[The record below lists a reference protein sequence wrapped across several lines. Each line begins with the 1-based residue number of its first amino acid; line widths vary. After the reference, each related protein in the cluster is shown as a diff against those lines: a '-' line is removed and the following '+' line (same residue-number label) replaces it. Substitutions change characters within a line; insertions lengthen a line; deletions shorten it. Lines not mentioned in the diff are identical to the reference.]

1 VNEIDR
7 ERQDAFLKLGLPKE
21 TTAESVRSAGENRSA
36 IVVAAQ
42 AMLAITRKRSFL
54 NIRRESVV
62 SRRPI
67 RRGNGAKN
75 RPQGWQTAQLHP
87 GGVIGGQ
94 P

>member
-1 VNEIDR
+1 MLIAILNAMDSPGSVSRGRATARDGATAGQSEKECTPDT
-7 ERQDAFLKLGLPKE
+7 PK
-21 TTAESVRSAGENRSA
+21 
-36 IVVAAQ
+36 
-42 AMLAITRKRSFL
+42 MLAITRKRSFL